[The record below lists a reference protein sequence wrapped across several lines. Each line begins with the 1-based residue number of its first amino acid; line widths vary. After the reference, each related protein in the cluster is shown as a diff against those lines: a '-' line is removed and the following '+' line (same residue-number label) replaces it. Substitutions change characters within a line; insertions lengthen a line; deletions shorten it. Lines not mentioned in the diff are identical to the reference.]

1 MIETIEQLIAKF
13 DKLTG
18 WKLDGKTHKTL
29 ISSEGW
35 EISYSTKIHSSS
47 LGFPPVQ
54 IVINIRKDGQHVQ
67 SWGCMDSE
75 GDQRLFVD
83 WYIKTKSTAQDNEF
97 SKENRAQEQNQILFD
112 QL

>member
-1 MIETIEQLIAKF
+1 MIETIEQLLAKF

-18 WKLDGKTHKTL
+18 WKLDSKT
-29 ISSEGW
+29 
-35 EISYSTKIHSSS
+35 
-47 LGFPPVQ
+47 FPPVQ

-83 WYIKTKSTAQDNEF
+83 WHIKTKSTAQDNEF
-97 SKENRAQEQNQILFD
+97 SEENRVQDQNKTLFN